1 MRIRTLVLSLAL
13 LAGGVLPALAQDTE
27 LNASVHEVVIQI
39 PKPGLISLD
48 RETTVDNCAKH
59 AKSPCKLYPVDEF
72 VVWAGG
78 AP

>member
-13 LAGGVLPALAQDTE
+13 LAGGVLPAPAQDTE
-27 LNASVHEVVIQI
+27 LNASLHEVVIHI
-39 PKPGLISLD
+39 PRPGPMSLD

-59 AKSPCKLYPVDEF
+59 AKSPCKLYSVDEF
-72 VVWAGG
+72 VVWTGG